1 MSKTITQEEV
11 AKHNS
16 EGNGVWIVIDG
27 NVYDMSS
34 LYWPLLK
41 RPQLNV
47 CLVLMSILEGRRFS
61 FVLLE
66 RTLVNKYFLPC
77 RFLCLRDHC

>member
-16 EGNGVWIVIDG
+16 EKDGVWIVIDG

-34 LYWPLLK
+34 LY
-41 RPQLNV
+41 V
-47 CLVLMSILEGRRFS
+47 SH
-61 FVLLE
+61 
-66 RTLVNKYFLPC
+66 FLIAKT
-77 RFLCLRDHC
+77 R